1 MNEIRKAGKC
11 RSIDFFVLEYNKK
24 RHKEVQTSML
34 KWLLTGGLIPPI
46 LLAAGAFFLFYLR
59 GYPWRAPRRMLS
71 AFVGEKKGEG
81 TSSFR
86 AMMLALA
93 GTLGVGNIVGVANA
107 IAIGGAGA
115 VFWMW
120 ISALFAMILKYAEIL
135 LAVSHR
141 RTDQDGNRFG
151 GAMYY
156 IRDCFESRRWQ
167 RLAIVIPAIFA
178 FLMVTNALSIGCMV
192 QVRAVG
198 ETLDE
203 VVGIPTVYSGV
214 LLVLLTLPLLARGI
228 KGISA
233 LTEYLVPIMT
243 AGYVILS
250 VAVLILRRDALGDAM
265 RSIWQGAFTP
275 EGAIGGVSGFL
286 LSRALRVGTMRGLL
300 SNEGGCGTAP
310 TAHAEANAK
319 SPAHQGVW
327 GIFEVFVD
335 TILLCTATALVIL
348 VSGVELSSG
357 GVMMTVTA
365 YSSVLG
371 GFADWFFCAAVFCFG
386 YATLL
391 CWGSYGMESVKFLS
405 KKRRW
410 RVVYVLAFGA
420 AILLGVRTAPE
431 FVWNIGDF
439 GIATMTVI
447 NLFALFLLRKEIWQE
462 TRLFVQEGKKR
473 EGSPI

>member
-1 MNEIRKAGKC
+1 
-11 RSIDFFVLEYNKK
+11 
-24 RHKEVQTSML
+24 ML
-34 KWLLTGGLIPPI
+34 KWLLTGGLIPP
-46 LLAAGAFFLFYLR
+46 LLLIVGLFFLIYLR
-59 GYPWRAPRRMLS
+59 GYPWRAPRQMLS
-71 AFVGEKKGEG
+71 AFVCEKKGEG

-120 ISALFAMILKYAEIL
+120 FSALFAMILKYAEIV

-141 RTDQDGNRFG
+141 RTDGKGRFFG
-151 GAMYY
+151 GAVYY
-156 IRDCFESRRWQ
+156 IRDCFRLRKWE
-167 RLAIVIPAIFA
+167 RLAVIIPAFFA
-178 FLMVTNALSIGCMV
+178 VLLVMNALSIGCVV

-198 ETLDE
+198 ETLED

-214 LLVLLTLPLLARGI
+214 LLVLLTLPLLARGT

-243 AGYVILS
+243 VGYVILS
-250 VAVLILRRDALGDAM
+250 VAVLILRRDALGEALQ
-265 RSIWQGAFTP
+265 SIWKGAFTP
-275 EGAIGGVSGFL
+275 ESAVGGVSGFL

-327 GIFEVFVD
+327 GIFEVFAD
-335 TILLCTATALVIL
+335 TVVLCTATALVIL
-348 VSGVELSSG
+348 VSGIDATSG
-357 GVMMTVTA
+357 GVMMTVRA

-371 GFADWFFCAAVFCFG
+371 GFADWFFAAAVFCFG

-391 CWGSYGMESVKFLS
+391 CWGSYGMESVRFLS
-405 KKRRW
+405 QKKRW
-410 RVVYVLAFGA
+410 RILYILAFGLC
-420 AILLGVRTAPE
+420 ILFGVRAAPE
-431 FVWNIGDF
+431 FVWSIGDF
-439 GIATMTVI
+439 GIATMTFI
-447 NLFALFLLRKEIWQE
+447 NLFVLLLLRREIKQE
-462 TRLFVQEGKKR
+462 TLNFAKAGKT
-473 EGSPI
+473 EDITPI

>member
-1 MNEIRKAGKC
+1 MI
-11 RSIDFFVLEYNKK
+11 
-24 RHKEVQTSML
+24 
-34 KWLLTGGLIPPI
+34 KWLLTGGLIPP
-46 LLAAGAFFLFYLR
+46 LLLIAGLFFFVYLR

-120 ISALFAMILKYAEIL
+120 FSALFAMILKYAEIL

-141 RTDQDGNRFG
+141 RTDVRGNFFG
-151 GAMYY
+151 GAVYY
-156 IRDCFESRRWQ
+156 IRDCFRARRWQ
-167 RLAIVIPAIFA
+167 RLAVIVPAFFA
-178 FLMVTNALSIGCMV
+178 VLFVVNALSIGCVV

-198 ETLDE
+198 ETLEE

-214 LLVLLTLPLLARGI
+214 LLVMMTLPFLTKGI

-243 AGYVILS
+243 AGYIILS
-250 VAVLILRRDALGDAM
+250 VAVLILRRDALGEAM
-265 RSIWQGAFTP
+265 RSIWQGAFTT
-275 EGAIGGVSGFL
+275 ESAVGGVSGFL

-310 TAHAEANAK
+310 TAHAEANVK

-327 GIFEVFVD
+327 GIFEVFAD
-335 TILLCTATALVIL
+335 TVVLCTATALVIL
-348 VSGVELSSG
+348 VSGIDTASG
-357 GVMMTVTA
+357 GVMMTVSA

-391 CWGSYGMESVKFLS
+391 CWGSYGMESVRFLS
-405 KKRRW
+405 PKKRW
-410 RVVYVLAFGA
+410 RALYILAFGA
-420 AILLGVRTAPE
+420 CILFGVRSAPE
-431 FVWNIGDF
+431 LVWSIGDF
-439 GIATMTVI
+439 GIATMTGI
-447 NLFALFLLRKEIWQE
+447 NLFVLFLLRREIKEE
-462 TRLFVQEGKKR
+462 TLRFAKKEKR
-473 EGSPI
+473 EDSAVI

>member
-1 MNEIRKAGKC
+1 
-11 RSIDFFVLEYNKK
+11 
-24 RHKEVQTSML
+24 ML
-34 KWLLTGGLIPPI
+34 KWLLTGGLIPP
-46 LLAAGAFFLFYLR
+46 LLLLVGVFFLIYLK

-71 AFVGEKKGEG
+71 AFVGDKKGEG

-120 ISALFAMILKYAEIL
+120 FSALFAMILKYAEIL

-141 RTDQDGNRFG
+141 RTDKKGGFFG
-151 GAMYY
+151 GAVYY
-156 IRDCFESRRWQ
+156 IGDCFRARRWE
-167 RLAIVIPAIFA
+167 RLAVVVPIIFA
-178 FLMVTNALSIGCMV
+178 ILMVMNALSIGCVV

-198 ETLDE
+198 ETLEE

-214 LLVLLTLPLLARGI
+214 LLVMLTLPLLARGT

-243 AGYVILS
+243 AGYIILS
-250 VAVLILRRDALGDAM
+250 VAVLILRRDALGEAM

-275 EGAIGGVSGFL
+275 ESAVGGVSGFL

-327 GIFEVFVD
+327 GVFEVFAD
-335 TILLCTATALVIL
+335 TIVLCTATALVIL
-348 VSGVELSSG
+348 VSGVDMTSG
-357 GVMMTVTA
+357 GVMMTVNA
-365 YSSVLG
+365 YSLVLG
-371 GFADWFFCAAVFCFG
+371 GFAEWFFSAAVFCFG

-391 CWGSYGMESVKFLS
+391 CWGGYGMESVRFFS

-410 RVVYVLAFGA
+410 RVLYVLVFGLC
-420 AILLGVRTAPE
+420 ILFGVRTAPE
-431 FVWNIGDF
+431 LVWSIGDF

-447 NLFALFLLRKEIWQE
+447 NLFVLLLLRREVREE
-462 TRLFVQEGKKR
+462 TERMCCK
-473 EGSPI
+473 

>member
-1 MNEIRKAGKC
+1 
-11 RSIDFFVLEYNKK
+11 
-24 RHKEVQTSML
+24 ML
-34 KWLLTGGLIPPI
+34 KWLLTGGLIPP
-46 LLAAGAFFLFYLR
+46 LLLIVGIFFFVYLK
-59 GYPWRAPRRMLS
+59 GYPWRAPKRMLS
-71 AFVGEKKGEG
+71 AFVGERKGEG

-120 ISALFAMILKYAEIL
+120 LSALFAMILKYAEIL
-135 LAVSHR
+135 LAVLHR
-141 RTDQDGNRFG
+141 RTDKKGGYFG
-151 GAMYY
+151 GAVYY
-156 IRDCFESRRWQ
+156 IRDCFLSHRWP
-167 RLAIVIPAIFA
+167 RLAVIIPAFFA
-178 FLMVTNALSIGCMV
+178 VLLVMNALSIGCVV

-198 ETLDE
+198 ETLKD

-214 LLVLLTLPLLARGI
+214 LLVLLTLPLLAKGI

-243 AGYVILS
+243 AGYIILS
-250 VAVLILRRDALGDAM
+250 VAVLILRREALGGALL
-265 RSIWQGAFTP
+265 SIWQGAFSP
-275 EGAIGGVSGFL
+275 ESAVGGVSGFL

-327 GIFEVFVD
+327 GIFEVFAD
-335 TILLCTATALVIL
+335 TVVLCSATALVIL
-348 VSGVELSSG
+348 VSGIDTSSG
-357 GVMMTVTA
+357 GVMMTVSA
-365 YSSVLG
+365 YSTVLG

-391 CWGSYGMESVKFLS
+391 CWGSYGMESVRFLS
-405 KKRRW
+405 QQKRW
-410 RVVYVLAFGA
+410 RALYILAFGLC
-420 AILLGVRTAPE
+420 ILFGVRSAPE
-431 FVWNIGDF
+431 LVWNIGDF
-439 GIATMTVI
+439 GIATMTLI
-447 NLFALFLLRKEIWQE
+447 NLIVLLLLRKEIKQE
-462 TRLFVQEGKKR
+462 TLNFVKKR
-473 EGSPI
+473 KRKTL

>member
-1 MNEIRKAGKC
+1 
-11 RSIDFFVLEYNKK
+11 
-24 RHKEVQTSML
+24 ML
-34 KWLLTGGLIPPI
+34 KWLLTGGLIPP
-46 LLAAGAFFLFYLR
+46 LLLIVSAFFLFYLR
-59 GYPWRAPRRMLS
+59 GYPWRAQRQMLS

-120 ISALFAMILKYAEIL
+120 VSALFAMILKYAEIL

-141 RTDQDGNRFG
+141 RADAKGGFFG

-156 IRDCFESRRWQ
+156 IRDCFFARRW
-167 RLAIVIPAIFA
+167 RKLAIAVPIFFA
-178 FLMVTNALSIGCMV
+178 ALMVMNALTIGCVV

-198 ETLDE
+198 ETLQD

-214 LLVLLTLPLLARGI
+214 LLVLLTVPLLARGT

-243 AGYVILS
+243 AGYIILS
-250 VAVLILRRDALGDAM
+250 VAVLILRREALGEALL
-265 RSIWQGAFTP
+265 SIWRDAFTP
-275 EGAIGGVSGFL
+275 AATVGGVSGFL

-310 TAHAEANAK
+310 TAHAEANAQ

-327 GIFEVFVD
+327 GIFEVFAD
-335 TILLCTATALVIL
+335 TIVLCTATALVIL
-348 VSGVELSSG
+348 VSGIDTTAG
-357 GVMMTVTA
+357 GVMTTVSA

-371 GFADWFFCAAVFCFG
+371 GFAEWFFCAAVFCFG

-391 CWGSYGMESVKFLS
+391 CWGSYGMESVRFIS
-405 KKRRW
+405 RKKRW
-410 RVVYVLAFGA
+410 RVLYVLAFGLC
-420 AILLGVRTAPE
+420 ILFGVRWAPE
-431 FVWNIGDF
+431 LVWNIGDF
-439 GIATMTVI
+439 GIATMTFI
-447 NLFALFLLRKEIWQE
+447 NLFVLLLLRKEIKQE
-462 TRLFVQEGKKR
+462 TLRFAKKQKR
-473 EGSPI
+473 EDVSSI

>member
-1 MNEIRKAGKC
+1 
-11 RSIDFFVLEYNKK
+11 
-24 RHKEVQTSML
+24 ML
-34 KWLLTGGLIPPI
+34 KWLLTGGLIPP
-46 LLAAGAFFLFYLR
+46 LLLFGGLFFLFYLR

-71 AFVGEKKGEG
+71 AFAREKTGEG

-120 ISALFAMILKYAEIL
+120 FSALFAMILKYAEIL

-141 RTDQDGNRFG
+141 RIDKDGHRFG

-156 IRDCFESRRWQ
+156 IRDCFESRRWR

-192 QVRAVG
+192 QVHAVG
-198 ETLDE
+198 ETLED

-214 LLVLLTLPLLARGI
+214 LLVLLTLPLLARGT

-243 AGYVILS
+243 AGYIILS
-250 VAVLILRRDALGDAM
+250 VAVLILRRDFLGEALL
-265 RSIWQGAFTP
+265 SIWRGAFTP
-275 EGAIGGVSGFL
+275 ESAVGGVSGFL

-310 TAHAEANAK
+310 TAHAEAAAK

-327 GIFEVFVD
+327 GIFEVFAD
-335 TILLCTATALVIL
+335 TIVLCTATALVIL
-348 VSGVELSSG
+348 VSGVDMTSG
-357 GVMMTVTA
+357 GVMMTVNA

-391 CWGSYGMESVKFLS
+391 CWGSYGMESIRFLS
-405 KKRRW
+405 QKRRW
-410 RVVYVLAFGA
+410 RVLYILAFGLC
-420 AILLGVRTAPE
+420 ILFGVRIAPE

-447 NLFALFLLRKEIWQE
+447 NLCVLLLLRREIREETLSFARKGTKKE
-462 TRLFVQEGKKR
+462 V
-473 EGSPI
+473 SPI

>member
-1 MNEIRKAGKC
+1 
-11 RSIDFFVLEYNKK
+11 
-24 RHKEVQTSML
+24 ML
-34 KWLLTGGLIPPI
+34 KWFLTGGLIPPM
-46 LLAAGAFFLFYLR
+46 LLLVGVFFLVYLK

-71 AFVGEKKGEG
+71 AMRGGEEVGG

-141 RTDQDGNRFG
+141 RTDKKGGYFG
-151 GAMYY
+151 GAVYY
-156 IRDCFESRRWQ
+156 IRDCFLSHRRA
-167 RLAIVIPAIFA
+167 RLAVIVPTVFA
-178 FLMVTNALSIGCMV
+178 VLMVVDALSMGCV
-192 QVRAVG
+192 IQVRAVG
-198 ETLDE
+198 ETLQE
-203 VVGIPTVYSGV
+203 VVGIPTPYSGI
-214 LLVLLTLPLLARGI
+214 LLVMLTLPLLARGT

-243 AGYVILS
+243 AGYIVLS
-250 VAVLILRRDALGDAM
+250 VAVLILRRDALGDALLSVL
-265 RSIWQGAFTP
+265 RDAFTP
-275 EGAIGGVSGFL
+275 MSAVGGVSGFL

-310 TAHAEANAK
+310 TAHAEADAK

-327 GIFEVFVD
+327 GIFEVFAD

-348 VSGVELSSG
+348 VSGIDTTSG

-371 GFADWFFCAAVFCFG
+371 GFADWFFSAAVFCFG

-391 CWGSYGMESVKFLS
+391 CWGSYGMESVRFLS
-405 KKRRW
+405 PKKRW
-410 RVVYVLAFGA
+410 RVLYILVFGLC
-420 AILLGVRTAPE
+420 ILFGVRTAPE
-431 FVWNIGDF
+431 AVWNIADF
-439 GIATMTVI
+439 SIAAMTAI
-447 NLFALFLLRKEIWQE
+447 NLCVLLFLRREVREETLRFAKG
-462 TRLFVQEGKKR
+462 VNG
-473 EGSPI
+473 EGSVPIQ

>member
-1 MNEIRKAGKC
+1 
-11 RSIDFFVLEYNKK
+11 
-24 RHKEVQTSML
+24 ML
-34 KWLLTGGLIPPI
+34 KWLLTGGLIPP
-46 LLAAGAFFLFYLR
+46 LLLLAGAFFSIYLK
-59 GYPWRAPRRMLS
+59 GYPWRAPGRMLS

-120 ISALFAMILKYAEIL
+120 VSALFAMILKHAEIL

-141 RTDQDGNRFG
+141 RTDSKGGFFG

-156 IRDCFESRRWQ
+156 IGDCFHARRWNK
-167 RLAIVIPAIFA
+167 LATAVPIFFA
-178 FLMVTNALSIGCMV
+178 ALMVMNALSIGCVV

-198 ETLDE
+198 ETLE
-203 VVGIPTVYSGV
+203 SVVGLPTVYSGV
-214 LLVLLTLPLLARGI
+214 LLVMLTLPLLARGT

-243 AGYVILS
+243 AGYIILS
-250 VAVLILRRDALGDAM
+250 VAVLILRRHALGDALA
-265 RSIWQGAFTP
+265 SIWQDAFTP
-275 EGAIGGVSGFL
+275 ASAVGGVSGFL

-327 GIFEVFVD
+327 GIFEVFAD
-335 TILLCTATALVIL
+335 TVVLCTATALVIL
-348 VSGVELSSG
+348 VSGTETASG
-357 GVMMTVTA
+357 GVMMTVNA
-365 YSSVLG
+365 YSAVLG
-371 GFADWFFCAAVFCFG
+371 GFAEWFFSAAVFCFG

-391 CWGSYGMESVKFLS
+391 CWGSYGLESVRFIS
-405 KKRRW
+405 PKKRW
-410 RVVYVLAFGA
+410 RILYILAFGLC
-420 AILLGVRTAPE
+420 ILFGVRGAPE
-431 FVWNIGDF
+431 LVWGIGDF

-447 NLFALFLLRKEIWQE
+447 NLFVLLLLRREIKEE
-462 TRLFVQEGKKR
+462 TLAFVKK
-473 EGSPI
+473 EKKKDSLPI

>member
-1 MNEIRKAGKC
+1 MR
-11 RSIDFFVLEYNKK
+11 
-24 RHKEVQTSML
+24 
-34 KWLLTGGLIPPI
+34 GG
-46 LLAAGAFFLFYLR
+46 
-59 GYPWRAPRRMLS
+59 
-71 AFVGEKKGEG
+71 GEG
-81 TSSFR
+81 KTSSFR

-107 IAIGGAGA
+107 IAVGGAGA

-141 RTDQDGNRFG
+141 RTDQKGRHFG

-156 IRDCFESRRWQ
+156 IRDCFQARRWE
-167 RLAIVIPAIFA
+167 RLAIVVPVIFA
-178 FLMVTNALSIGCMV
+178 ILIIINALSLGCVV

-198 ETLDE
+198 ETLED

-214 LLVLLTLPLLARGI
+214 LLVMLTLPLLARGTR
-228 KGISA
+228 GISA

-243 AGYVILS
+243 AGYIILS
-250 VAVLILRRDALGDAM
+250 VAVLILRRDALGGAM
-265 RSIWQGAFTP
+265 RSIWQGAFAP
-275 EGAIGGVSGFL
+275 ESAIGGVSGFL

-310 TAHAEANAK
+310 TAHAEADAK

-327 GIFEVFVD
+327 GVFEVFAD
-335 TILLCTATALVIL
+335 TIVLCTATALVIL
-348 VSGVELSSG
+348 VSGIDTTSG

-371 GFADWFFCAAVFCFG
+371 GFAEWFFSAAVFCFG

-391 CWGSYGMESVKFLS
+391 CWGSYGMESLRFLS
-405 KKRRW
+405 TKRRW
-410 RVVYVLAFGA
+410 RVLYILAFGLC
-420 AILLGVRTAPE
+420 ILFGVRASSE
-431 FVWNIGDF
+431 LVWTVGDF
-439 GIATMTVI
+439 CISTMTLI
-447 NLFALFLLRKEIWQE
+447 NVCVLLLLRREIGQQ
-462 TRLFVQEGKKR
+462 TRLFVGKEKKGKR
-473 EGSPI
+473 VMM

>member
-1 MNEIRKAGKC
+1 
-11 RSIDFFVLEYNKK
+11 
-24 RHKEVQTSML
+24 ML
-34 KWLLTGGLIPPI
+34 KWRLTGGLIPP
-46 LLAAGAFFLFYLR
+46 LLLLVGVFFLIYLK
-59 GYPWRAPRRMLS
+59 GYPWRTPKRMLS
-71 AFVGEKKGEG
+71 AFVGEKKGDR

-120 ISALFAMILKYAEIL
+120 FSALFAMILKYAEIL

-141 RTDQDGNRFG
+141 RTDEKGNFFG
-151 GAMYY
+151 GAVYY
-156 IRDCFESRRWQ
+156 IRDCFLSFRWN
-167 RLAIVIPAIFA
+167 RIAVTVPAFFAILLI
-178 FLMVTNALSIGCMV
+178 TNALSIGCVV

-198 ETLDE
+198 ETLDA

-214 LLVLLTLPLLARGI
+214 LLVLLTLPLLARGT

-250 VAVLILRRDALGDAM
+250 VAVLILRREVLGEALL
-265 RSIWQGAFTP
+265 SIWQGAFTP
-275 EGAIGGVSGFL
+275 ESAVGGVSGFL

-310 TAHAEANAK
+310 TAHAAADAK

-327 GIFEVFVD
+327 GIFEVFTD
-335 TILLCTATALVIL
+335 TIVLCTATALVIL
-348 VSGVELSSG
+348 VSGVDTASG
-357 GVMMTVTA
+357 GVMTTVSA

-371 GFADWFFCAAVFCFG
+371 GFAEWFFSAAVFCFG

-391 CWGSYGMESVKFLS
+391 CWGSYGMESVRFLS
-405 KKRRW
+405 PRKLW
-410 RVVYVLAFGA
+410 RVMYIFAFG
-420 AILLGVRTAPE
+420 LCVLFGVRGAPE
-431 FVWNIGDF
+431 VVWNIGDF

-447 NLFALFLLRKEIWQE
+447 NLFAMILMRREI
-462 TRLFVQEGKKR
+462 KR
-473 EGSPI
+473 ETLCFAQKPDKMQKNA

>member
-1 MNEIRKAGKC
+1 
-11 RSIDFFVLEYNKK
+11 
-24 RHKEVQTSML
+24 ML

-46 LLAAGAFFLFYLR
+46 LLLVGVFFLIYLK
-59 GYPWRAPRRMLS
+59 GYPWRAPRRML
-71 AFVGEKKGEG
+71 AALRGGTERDG
-81 TSSFR
+81 TSPFR

-107 IAIGGAGA
+107 ITIGGAGA

-120 ISALFAMILKYAEIL
+120 ISALFAMILKYAEIV

-141 RTDQDGNRFG
+141 RTDGSGGFFG
-151 GAMYY
+151 GAVYY
-156 IRDCFESRRWQ
+156 IRDWFAAHRRA
-167 RLAIVIPAIFA
+167 RLAVILPIVFA
-178 FLMVTNALSIGCMV
+178 ALMVVDALSMGCV
-192 QVRAVG
+192 IQVRAVG
-198 ETLDE
+198 ETLEE
-203 VVGIPTVYSGV
+203 VVGIPTVYSAV
-214 LLVLLTLPLLARGI
+214 LLVVLTLPLLARGT

-243 AGYVILS
+243 AGYIILS
-250 VAVLILRRDALGDAM
+250 VAVLILRRDALGQALLAIWRDAF
-265 RSIWQGAFTP
+265 AP
-275 EGAIGGVSGFL
+275 ESAVGGVSGFL

-310 TAHAEANAK
+310 TAHAEADAK

-348 VSGVELSSG
+348 VSGVETSSG

-371 GFADWFFCAAVFCFG
+371 GFAGWFFSAAVFCFG

-391 CWGSYGMESVKFLS
+391 CWGSYGMESVRFLS
-405 KKRRW
+405 HKKRW
-410 RVVYVLAFGA
+410 RVLYILVFGLC
-420 AILLGVRTAPE
+420 ILFGVRGAPE
-431 FVWNIGDF
+431 AVWNIADF
-439 GIATMTVI
+439 AIAAMTAI
-447 NLFALFLLRKEIWQE
+447 NLFALLLLRREIKGE
-462 TRLFVQEGKKR
+462 TVEIFASKPL
-473 EGSPI
+473 

>member
-1 MNEIRKAGKC
+1 
-11 RSIDFFVLEYNKK
+11 
-24 RHKEVQTSML
+24 ML
-34 KWLLTGGLIPPI
+34 KWLLTGGLIPP
-46 LLAAGAFFLFYLR
+46 LLLFGSVFFLFYLR
-59 GYPWRAPRRMLS
+59 GYPWRAPRQMLS

-107 IAIGGAGA
+107 IAIGGPGA
-115 VFWMW
+115 IFWMW
-120 ISALFAMILKYAEIL
+120 ISALFAMMLKYAEIL

-141 RTDQDGNRFG
+141 RTDSKGGFFG

-156 IRDCFESRRWQ
+156 IRDSFQARRWQ
-167 RLAIVIPAIFA
+167 RLAIIVPAVFA
-178 FLMVTNALSIGCMV
+178 ILMVINALSIGCMV

-198 ETLDE
+198 ETLKD

-214 LLVLLTLPLLARGI
+214 LLVMLTLPFLIRGI

-243 AGYVILS
+243 AGYIILS
-250 VAVLILRRDALGDAM
+250 VAVLILRRDALGDALLSVW
-265 RSIWQGAFTP
+265 RGAFTP
-275 EGAIGGVSGFL
+275 ESAVGGVSGFL

-310 TAHAEANAK
+310 TAHAAANAK

-327 GIFEVFVD
+327 GIFEVFAD
-335 TILLCTATALVIL
+335 TIVLCTATALVIL
-348 VSGVELSSG
+348 VSGVDITSG

-371 GFADWFFCAAVFCFG
+371 GFADWFFSAAVFCFG

-391 CWGSYGMESVKFLS
+391 CWGSYGMESVRFLS
-405 KKRRW
+405 KKGLW
-410 RVVYVLAFGA
+410 RAMYVAAFGLC
-420 AILLGVRTAPE
+420 ILLGVRTAPE
-431 FVWNIGDF
+431 AVWNIGDF
-439 GIATMTVI
+439 GIATMTFI
-447 NLFALFLLRKEIWQE
+447 NLFALLLLRREVREETLRFAKKEKGE
-462 TRLFVQEGKKR
+462 DV
-473 EGSPI
+473 SPI

>member
-1 MNEIRKAGKC
+1 
-11 RSIDFFVLEYNKK
+11 
-24 RHKEVQTSML
+24 ML
-34 KWLLTGGLIPPI
+34 KWLLTGGLIPP
-46 LLAAGAFFLFYLR
+46 LLLIVGVFFLIYLR
-59 GYPWRAPRRMLS
+59 GYPWRAPKRMLS
-71 AFVGEKKGEG
+71 AFVGEKKGER

-120 ISALFAMILKYAEIL
+120 ISALFSMILKYAEIL

-141 RTDQDGNRFG
+141 RTDKKGSYFG
-151 GAMYY
+151 GAVYY
-156 IRDCFESRRWQ
+156 IRDCFRARRWE
-167 RLAIVIPAIFA
+167 RLAMVVPAVFA
-178 FLMVTNALSIGCMV
+178 VLFVVNALSIGCVV

-198 ETLDE
+198 ETLED

-214 LLVLLTLPLLARGI
+214 LLVMLTLPLLAKGI

-250 VAVLILRRDALGDAM
+250 VAVLILRRDVLGEALL
-265 RSIWQGAFTP
+265 SIWQGALTP
-275 EGAIGGVSGFL
+275 ASAAGGVSGFL

-310 TAHAEANAK
+310 TAHAEADAK

-327 GIFEVFVD
+327 GIFEVFAD
-335 TILLCTATALVIL
+335 TIVLCTATALVIL
-348 VSGVELSSG
+348 VSGVDSTSG
-357 GVMMTVTA
+357 GVMMTVGA

-371 GFADWFFCAAVFCFG
+371 GFAEWFFSAAVFCFG

-391 CWGSYGMESVKFLS
+391 CWGSYGMESVRFLS
-405 KKRRW
+405 AKKRW
-410 RVVYVLAFGA
+410 RALYILVFGLC
-420 AILLGVRTAPE
+420 ILFGVRAAPE
-431 FVWNIGDF
+431 FVWSIGDF
-439 GIATMTVI
+439 GIAAMTAI
-447 NLFALFLLRKEIWQE
+447 NLFVLILLRREVREE
-462 TRLFVQEGKKR
+462 TLAFVRKPKR
-473 EGSPI
+473 EEVTPI

>member
-1 MNEIRKAGKC
+1 
-11 RSIDFFVLEYNKK
+11 
-24 RHKEVQTSML
+24 ML
-34 KWLLTGGLIPPI
+34 KWLLTGGLIPP
-46 LLAAGAFFLFYLR
+46 LLLLGGAFFTFYLK

-71 AFVGEKKGEG
+71 AFIGEKKGEG

-141 RTDQDGNRFG
+141 RTDPKGRFFG
-151 GAMYY
+151 GAVYY
-156 IRDCFESRRWQ
+156 IRDCFLSRRWE
-167 RLAIVIPAIFA
+167 RLAIVIPIIFA
-178 FLMVTNALSIGCMV
+178 VLMVINALSIGCVV

-198 ETLDE
+198 ETLED

-214 LLVLLTLPLLARGI
+214 LLVLLTMPLLVRGA

-250 VAVLILRRDALGDAM
+250 IAVLILRRDALGQAM
-265 RSIWQGAFTP
+265 LSIWQGAFTP
-275 EGAIGGVSGFL
+275 ESAVGGVSGFL

-319 SPAHQGVW
+319 SPAHQGIW
-327 GIFEVFVD
+327 GIFEVFAD
-335 TILLCTATALVIL
+335 TIVLCTATALVIL
-348 VSGVELSSG
+348 VSGVDMSAG
-357 GVMMTVTA
+357 GVMMTVNA

-371 GFADWFFCAAVFCFG
+371 GFADWFFCVAVFCFG

-391 CWGSYGMESVKFLS
+391 CWGNYGLESVRFLS
-405 KKRRW
+405 RKKRW
-410 RVVYVLAFGA
+410 RILYVLAFGLC
-420 AILLGVRTAPE
+420 ILFGVRSAPE
-431 FVWNIGDF
+431 FVWGIGDF
-439 GIATMTVI
+439 GIATMTAI
-447 NLFALFLLRKEIWQE
+447 NLCVLFLLRREIKQE
-462 TRLFVQEGKKR
+462 TLLFAKKGKR
-473 EGSPI
+473 EDASPI

>member
-1 MNEIRKAGKC
+1 M
-11 RSIDFFVLEYNKK
+11 LE
-24 RHKEVQTSML
+24 
-34 KWLLTGGLIPPI
+34 WLLTGGLIPPI
-46 LLAAGAFFLFYLR
+46 LLLVGVFFLFYLK

-71 AFVGEKKGEG
+71 VMRGGEKEG
-81 TSSFR
+81 KTSSFR

-141 RTDQDGNRFG
+141 RTDKKGGYFG

-156 IRDCFESRRWQ
+156 IRDCFRARRWE
-167 RLAIVIPAIFA
+167 RLAIAVPIVFA
-178 FLMVTNALSIGCMV
+178 ALMVVNALSIGCVV
-192 QVRAVG
+192 QVRAVS
-198 ETLDE
+198 ETLE
-203 VVGIPTVYSGV
+203 GVIGIPTVYTGV
-214 LLVLLTLPLLARGI
+214 FLVMLTLPLLARGT

-243 AGYVILS
+243 AGYIILS
-250 VAVLILRRDALGDAM
+250 VAVLILRRDALGEVLL
-265 RSIWQGAFTP
+265 SIWQNAFTP
-275 EGAIGGVSGFL
+275 EGAVGGVSGFL

-310 TAHAEANAK
+310 TAHAEADAK

-327 GIFEVFVD
+327 GIFEVFAD
-335 TILLCTATALVIL
+335 TIVLCTATALVIL
-348 VSGVELSSG
+348 VSGVDTTSG

-371 GFADWFFCAAVFCFG
+371 GFAEWFFSAAVFCFG

-391 CWGSYGMESVKFLS
+391 CWGSYGMESVRFLS
-405 KKRRW
+405 GKKRW
-410 RVVYVLAFGA
+410 RVLYILAFGLC
-420 AILLGVRTAPE
+420 ILFGVRGAPE
-431 FVWNIGDF
+431 AVWNIADF
-439 GIATMTVI
+439 SIAVMTTI
-447 NLFALFLLRKEIWQE
+447 NLSVLLLLRREVKEE
-462 TRLFVQEGKKR
+462 TLRFARKEGR
-473 EGSPI
+473 EERAPI

>member
-1 MNEIRKAGKC
+1 
-11 RSIDFFVLEYNKK
+11 
-24 RHKEVQTSML
+24 ML
-34 KWLLTGGLIPPI
+34 KWLLTGGLIPP
-46 LLAAGAFFLFYLR
+46 LLLFGSTFFLFYLR
-59 GYPWRAPRRMLS
+59 GYPWRAPRQMLS

-115 VFWMW
+115 IFWMW
-120 ISALFAMILKYAEIL
+120 ISALFAMMLKYAEIL

-141 RTDQDGNRFG
+141 RTDSKGGFFG

-156 IRDCFESRRWQ
+156 IQDCFGARRWQ
-167 RLAIVIPAIFA
+167 RLAIVIPAVFA
-178 FLMVTNALSIGCMV
+178 VLMVINALSIGCMV

-198 ETLDE
+198 ETLED
-203 VVGIPTVYSGV
+203 VVGIPTAYSGV
-214 LLVLLTLPLLARGI
+214 LLVVLTLPFLIRGI

-243 AGYVILS
+243 AGYIILS
-250 VAVLILRRDALGDAM
+250 VAVLIFRRDALDDALLSVW
-265 RSIWQGAFTP
+265 RGAFTP
-275 EGAIGGVSGFL
+275 ESAVGGVSGFL

-310 TAHAEANAK
+310 TAHAAANAK

-335 TILLCTATALVIL
+335 TVVLCTATALVIL
-348 VSGVELSSG
+348 VSGVDTASG
-357 GVMMTVTA
+357 GVMTTVNA

-371 GFADWFFCAAVFCFG
+371 GFADWFFSAAVFCFG

-391 CWGSYGMESVKFLS
+391 CWGSYGLESVRFLS
-405 KKRRW
+405 PKGIW
-410 RVVYVLAFGA
+410 RALYVVAFGLC
-420 AILLGVRTAPE
+420 ILLGVRTSNE
-431 FVWNIGDF
+431 VIWNIGDF
-439 GIATMTVI
+439 GIATMTFI
-447 NLFALFLLRKEIWQE
+447 NLIALFFLRREIREE
-462 TRLFVQEGKKR
+462 TFRFAKR
-473 EGSPI
+473 EKKKDATPI

>member
-1 MNEIRKAGKC
+1 
-11 RSIDFFVLEYNKK
+11 
-24 RHKEVQTSML
+24 ML

-46 LLAAGAFFLFYLR
+46 LLIVGVFFLFYLK
-59 GYPWRAPRRMLS
+59 GYPWRTPGKMLS
-71 AFVGEKKGEG
+71 AMRGGGEG
-81 TSSFR
+81 KTSSFR

-107 IAIGGAGA
+107 IAVGGAGA

-141 RTDQDGNRFG
+141 RTDQKGRHFG

-156 IRDCFESRRWQ
+156 IRDCFQDRRWE
-167 RLAIVIPAIFA
+167 RLAIVVPVIFA
-178 FLMVTNALSIGCMV
+178 ILIIINALSLGCVV

-198 ETLDE
+198 ETLED
-203 VVGIPTVYSGV
+203 VVGVPTVYSGV
-214 LLVLLTLPLLARGI
+214 LLVMLTLPLLARGTR
-228 KGISA
+228 GISA

-243 AGYVILS
+243 AGYIILS
-250 VAVLILRRDALGDAM
+250 VAVLILRRDALGGAM
-265 RSIWQGAFTP
+265 SSIWQGAFAP
-275 EGAIGGVSGFL
+275 ESAIGGVSGFL

-310 TAHAEANAK
+310 TAHAEADAK

-327 GIFEVFVD
+327 GVFEVFAD
-335 TILLCTATALVIL
+335 TIVLCTATALVIL
-348 VSGVELSSG
+348 VSGIDTTSG

-371 GFADWFFCAAVFCFG
+371 GFAEWFFSAAVFCFG

-391 CWGSYGMESVKFLS
+391 CWGSYGMESLRFLS
-405 KKRRW
+405 TKRRW
-410 RVVYVLAFGA
+410 RVLYILAFGLC
-420 AILLGVRTAPE
+420 ILFGVRASSE
-431 FVWNIGDF
+431 LVWTVGDF
-439 GIATMTVI
+439 CISTMTLI
-447 NLFALFLLRKEIWQE
+447 NVCVLLLLRREVRGETMELCCKGTSEKKE
-462 TRLFVQEGKKR
+462 
-473 EGSPI
+473 

>member
-1 MNEIRKAGKC
+1 
-11 RSIDFFVLEYNKK
+11 
-24 RHKEVQTSML
+24 ML
-34 KWLLTGGLIPPI
+34 KWLLTGGLIPP
-46 LLAAGAFFLFYLR
+46 LLLIVGVFFLFYLK
-59 GYPWRAPRRMLS
+59 GYPWRTPRKMLS
-71 AFVGEKKGEG
+71 AMRGGGEG
-81 TSSFR
+81 KTSSFR

-107 IAIGGAGA
+107 IAVGGAGA

-141 RTDQDGNRFG
+141 RTDQKGRYFG

-156 IRDCFESRRWQ
+156 IRDCFRARRWE
-167 RLAIVIPAIFA
+167 RLAIVVPIVFA
-178 FLMVTNALSIGCMV
+178 VLIIINALSLGCVV

-198 ETLDE
+198 ETLED

-214 LLVLLTLPLLARGI
+214 LLVMLTLPLLARGTR
-228 KGISA
+228 GISA

-243 AGYVILS
+243 AGYIILS
-250 VAVLILRRDALGDAM
+250 VAVLILRRDALGGAM
-265 RSIWQGAFTP
+265 RSIWQGAFAP
-275 EGAIGGVSGFL
+275 ESALGGVSGFL

-310 TAHAEANAK
+310 TAHAEADAQ

-327 GIFEVFVD
+327 GVFEVFAD
-335 TILLCTATALVIL
+335 TIVLCTATALVIL
-348 VSGVELSSG
+348 VSGIDTTSG

-371 GFADWFFCAAVFCFG
+371 GFAEWFFSAAVFCFG

-391 CWGSYGMESVKFLS
+391 CWGSYGMESLRFLS
-405 KKRRW
+405 TKRRW
-410 RVVYVLAFGA
+410 RVLYILAFGLC
-420 AILLGVRTAPE
+420 ILFGVRASSE
-431 FVWNIGDF
+431 LVWTIGDF
-439 GIATMTVI
+439 CISTMTLI
-447 NLFALFLLRKEIWQE
+447 NVCVLLLLRREIGQQ
-462 TRLFVQEGKKR
+462 TRLFVGKERKR
-473 EGSPI
+473 EGAPI